1 MKNVRWIALIL
12 TVLMTL
18 GALASCA
25 ADDTVENES
34 GSDSSVE
41 SVSDTQNEDE
51 SVNLDAEP
59 VMLTVSDA
67 KGSAGLVGD
76 FMAIFSPETNGEQTV
91 NGPANN
97 SLPYQIYAVLSS
109 PSVITGLVL
118 TAPTENQ
125 ALMGGATVDGSVDGI
140 NWVNLKVIGNTMTA
154 GKTYTLNIGDETA
167 YRYIRIRQ
175 SEARRTEAFIFRNML
190 INGIPTDGVAG
201 SMSNIVDE
209 SDPSKLINISAYLAA
224 DTAQGDYTDVFKDN
238 DNAWT
243 AKASQTSLPDYLV
256 ATMTKKTEIR
266 RITVKLSGSNRTV
279 LGTVIQASENGAE
292 WDDLYTFAEGDLAA
306 AEAGGFTV
314 SVSGDTKYSYI
325 RILQN
330 PDMLGQSWT
339 LNTILIYGIES
350 DEATS
355 ELPAKYVLATTVGAT
370 YEDSNTVARS
380 AKDVPSSV
388 WDLSVKNSVYTHEAQ
403 TSLTERKEFWIS
415 AELAGPTVITEI
427 TYYLPDSEHASR
439 VRTSYFEASVDG
451 VEWVRIATMPEG
463 TPPYRNVTE
472 ITLTVDDDTEYSYI
486 RIVQGETFYKEY
498 WTLGSVEI
506 KGICE

>member
-34 GSDSSVE
+34 GSDSTVE

-154 GKTYTLNIGDETA
+154 GKTYTLNIGD
-167 YRYIRIRQ
+167 
-175 SEARRTEAFIFRNML
+175 
-190 INGIPTDGVAG
+190 DGCVLTCKH
-201 SMSNIVDE
+201 I
-209 SDPSKLINISAYLAA
+209 
-224 DTAQGDYTDVFKDN
+224 Q
-238 DNAWT
+238 
-243 AKASQTSLPDYLV
+243 
-256 ATMTKKTEIR
+256 
-266 RITVKLSGSNRTV
+266 NR
-279 LGTVIQASENGAE
+279 
-292 WDDLYTFAEGDLAA
+292 
-306 AEAGGFTV
+306 
-314 SVSGDTKYSYI
+314 
-325 RILQN
+325 
-330 PDMLGQSWT
+330 
-339 LNTILIYGIES
+339 
-350 DEATS
+350 
-355 ELPAKYVLATTVGAT
+355 
-370 YEDSNTVARS
+370 
-380 AKDVPSSV
+380 
-388 WDLSVKNSVYTHEAQ
+388 
-403 TSLTERKEFWIS
+403 
-415 AELAGPTVITEI
+415 
-427 TYYLPDSEHASR
+427 
-439 VRTSYFEASVDG
+439 
-451 VEWVRIATMPEG
+451 
-463 TPPYRNVTE
+463 
-472 ITLTVDDDTEYSYI
+472 
-486 RIVQGETFYKEY
+486 
-498 WTLGSVEI
+498 
-506 KGICE
+506 